1 MKNITYQELEFILPQ
16 SNYCINRINNFFN
29 YNVYWIFHF
38 KFTYDYSVYYDIII
52 GNLGEIVYIDSNN
65 SEVFNIAISSKK
77 NNIYTI
83 TYEQFI
89 NDFCRSTDIV
99 SFSLICNLVDQLIHG

>member
-16 SNYCINRINNFFN
+16 SNYCINRINKIFN
-29 YNVYWIFHF
+29 YNVCWIFHF

-65 SEVFNIAISSKK
+65 LEVFNIISSKK

-89 NDFCRSTDIV
+89 NIFCKSTEII
-99 SFSLICNLVDQLIHG
+99 SFSFLCNLVDKLCC